1 MRYFFLFKL
10 IVFIGIFNFECK
22 GDNPSDDFLHPD
34 KIMGHWDIEGA
45 GALFLKRKTLL
56 YM

>member
-34 KIMGHWDIEGA
+34 KIIGHWDIEGA
-45 GALFLKRKTLL
+45 GPFF
-56 YM
+56 